1 MPNMHF
7 GHGKFTESTIV
18 ERLVGHFLRSGLRYN
33 LGLIG
38 VVLCVVLLCMPSA
51 FVTEGPGP
59 TRDVLGTVTLENG
72 KSAEMIVIKGAE
84 THKDSGK
91 LLLTTVNSYGV
102 SSPAINAEVLAAW
115 LNPQSGVLP
124 REAVIPPNQSVEE
137 YTDKAKH
144 EMTGAQDSA
153 SSQALA
159 FLSSQGVDTSNVKV
173 SMNVDEIG
181 GPSAGLMYT
190 LGVID
195 KLTAANETGGKTIAG
210 TGTID
215 DKGKVGAIGG
225 IRLKMIGAKRDGA
238 TWFLAPKDN
247 CDEVVG
253 HVPDGIRDVQVD
265 TLAEAY
271 AALVKIGQGKGDSL
285 PHCTV
290 G

>member
-1 MPNMHF
+1 
-7 GHGKFTESTIV
+7 
-18 ERLVGHFLRSGLRYN
+18 
-33 LGLIG
+33 
-38 VVLCVVLLCMPSA
+38 MPSA

-153 SSQALA
+153 SSQAFA